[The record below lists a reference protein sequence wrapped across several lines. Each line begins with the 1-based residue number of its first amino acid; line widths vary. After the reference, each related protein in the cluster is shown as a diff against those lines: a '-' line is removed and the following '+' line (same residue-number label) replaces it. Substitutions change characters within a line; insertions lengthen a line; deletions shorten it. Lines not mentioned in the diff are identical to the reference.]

1 MPKLTDLICHTVL
14 FAKFNMLTS
23 FNPHFLANIERAYT
37 PHNFSVELV
46 HSVSPIKY
54 EETFFLKTFMV
65 DWGQIFFFEDG
76 GGANLLGAVLHVELM
91 IRSCKG

>member
-1 MPKLTDLICHTVL
+1 MMPKLTDLFCHTVL

-23 FNPHFLANIERAYT
+23 FNSHFLANIERAYT

-65 DWGQIFFFEDG
+65 DRGQFFFWG
-76 GGANLLGAVLHVELM
+76 GGANLLGAVIHVELM